1 MSKNKI
7 ILLVSYLVI
16 FAAGAAG
23 GLLILKPEHRPHGRS
38 WLEQELN
45 LTTAQ
50 QEQMRKIWSQHIE
63 TNELDKR
70 KALAAERDKAV
81 KELLSA
87 EQLPKYEQI
96 LKEHDRKMAE
106 LSQERMEAFQ
116 KAVEQTRTI
125 LTPEQAKK
133 YEESMKQP
141 RERGGRFGGR
151 GRPHLED
158 ANKVEPSPPPP
169 PL

>member
-1 MSKNKI
+1 MSKNKV

-16 FAAGAAG
+16 FAAGAAS

-45 LTTAQ
+45 LTPAQ

-63 TNELDKR
+63 TNELDNR

-133 YEESMKQP
+133 YEELMKQP

-151 GRPHLED
+151 GRPHPED
-158 ANKVEPSPPPP
+158 ANKEELPPPP
-169 PL
+169 PPF